1 MKFTRTLVLASTS
14 LLATV
19 ATSQAQEVKRDTK
32 KQGEVVLKPI
42 TIISHG
48 KDNIEA
54 TGGTV
59 LTYKDIEKLQPANVS
74 ELFSRQSSIAVS
86 GGGGPS
92 KRIHVLG
99 MEQSNL
105 AVSVDGVP
113 QTATSWHHTG
123 SNVIDPAFLKRVE
136 VEAGAA
142 AADSG
147 FGAAAGAIRYET
159 VNALDL
165 LEPGKTFGARII
177 GSYGTNGRGFSG
189 STAAYGLKDGFD
201 WLLMLHGTSG
211 HNYKNGDGT
220 EILGTEP
227 AARNILGKA
236 GYEFDGNRIDIG
248 YERSRDKADRLIKMN
263 MGLPGDTEYPLE
275 VARDS
280 VNIKYTRTDAT
291 DMWDPEVQFY
301 YNRND
306 YWRNDY
312 QNRTNGNMI
321 LKEDLYGGK
330 LQNTFTID
338 YGKITAGIDFGKHDY
353 NTDNYG
359 HNDRRYRKFNTQ
371 QVGAFTQGRFEFDN
385 GFSLST
391 GARYDYSRFAD
402 WNDEVFSDSGA
413 SVNGTLSYKFNEHI
427 EVFAGASRTW
437 LGYVLGDYGY
447 VHARNNAFYTDPTF
461 SPGRARNY
469 KAGVNFGGADWSAG
483 ITLFDTR
490 IAGLPNYDS
499 QKLDNDPEEYRSR
512 GFTLNARYIWNYT
525 TIGATFTKAK
535 VTAGEDAVLP
545 NSGSFMPIGDMA
557 TLFIDQEIPD
567 YNMKVGATLA
577 WAGRISDEA
586 ARAANFYDQPAYTVV
601 NAYAEWNPP
610 AVKNMTLRVGV
621 ENLFNENYYER
632 TSFAPSKNRGG
643 IDPVWAPGR
652 TFTFQ
657 TAFKF

>member
-1 MKFTRTLVLASTS
+1 MKFTKTMVLAGTS
-14 LLATV
+14 LLAT
-19 ATSQAQEVKRDTK
+19 AAALQAQEVKQSGVTELDT
-32 KQGEVVLKPI
+32 I
-42 TIISHG
+42 TIISDG
-48 KDNIEA
+48 QDNIEA

-59 LTYKDIEKLQPANVS
+59 VTYEDIETLQPANVS
-74 ELFSRQSSIAVS
+74 ELFSRQSSISVS

-113 QTATSWHHTG
+113 QSATSWHHTG

-147 FGAAAGAIRYET
+147 FAAAAGAIRYET

-165 LEPGKTFGARII
+165 LEPGKTFGARIK
-177 GSYGTNGRGFSG
+177 GSYGTNGRGWDG
-189 STAAYGLKDGFD
+189 SAAAYGEKDGFD

-211 HNYKNGDGT
+211 HNYDNGAGT

-236 GYEFDGNRIDIG
+236 GYEFDGNRIELG

-263 MGLPGDTEYPLE
+263 MGLPGDSEYPLK

-280 VNIKYTRTDAT
+280 VNIKYTTTDAT
-291 DMWDPEVQFY
+291 DWWDPEIQFY
-301 YNRND
+301 YSRND

-338 YGKITAGIDFGKHDY
+338 YGKITAGVDFGKHDY

-359 HNDRRYRKFNTQ
+359 HNNRRYRKFNTQ
-371 QVGAFTQGRFEFDN
+371 QIGMFTQGRFEFDN
-385 GFSLST
+385 GISIST

-402 WNDEVFSDSGA
+402 WDDEVFSDSGA
-413 SVNGTLSYKFNEHI
+413 SVNGTLSYKFNDHV

-437 LGYVLGDYGY
+437 LGYVIGDYGY
-447 VHARNNAFYTDPTF
+447 IHARNNDFYTDPDF
-461 SPGRARNY
+461 STGRARNY
-469 KAGVNFGGADWSAG
+469 KAGVNFGGEDWHAG

-490 IAGLPNYDS
+490 ISGLPSYGMASLNNNPD
-499 QKLDNDPEEYRSR
+499 EYRSR
-512 GFTLNARYIWNYT
+512 GFTLNARYQWDYT
-525 TIGATFTKAK
+525 TIGTTFTKAK
-535 VTAGEDAVLP
+535 VTAGDVAALP
-545 NSGSFMPIGDMA
+545 NSGTFMPIGNMA
-557 TLFIDQEIPD
+557 TFYIDQEIPD
-567 YNMKVGATLA
+567 YNLKVGATLA
-577 WAGRISDEA
+577 WAGKISEDVA
-586 ARAANFYDQPAYTVV
+586 TAANFYDQSAYTVV
-601 NAYAEWNPP
+601 NAYAEWTPP
-610 AVKNMTLRVGV
+610 KIENLSLRIGV
-621 ENLFNENYYER
+621 ENLFDKTYYER
-632 TSFAPSKNRGG
+632 TTYAPSKNRGG
-643 IDPVWAPGR
+643 IDPVYAPGR

-657 TAFKF
+657 TSLKF